1 MGRGIA
7 RDQAGLLTKAASA
20 QDRRRL
26 ALTLTPKAEAL
37 LAAGLALLVFY
48 LFFGVVSGSRE
59 HHWPVLNYLQAA
71 WLHWLMLA
79 IVTALVLLGSIVFA
93 APSSNGTT
101 IEPFRRG
108 SGPTH
113 SCRIHSFIA

>member
-37 LAAGLALLVFY
+37 LARLTAAHLAELRTL
-48 LFFGVVSGSRE
+48 E
-59 HHWPVLNYLQAA
+59 P
-71 WLHWLMLA
+71 
-79 IVTALVLLGSIVFA
+79 ALTRALGRLR
-93 APSSNGTT
+93 
-101 IEPFRRG
+101 RRG
-108 SGPTH
+108 VE
-113 SCRIHSFIA
+113 A